1 MPQEKQERQNQHEQA
16 IAKLRLQ
23 VEGAIERKM
32 KTPKDF
38 DFLSECIFKKF
49 HEKLSPTT
57 LKRIWGY
64 LSESTTPRKSILDIL
79 SKFVGYDNWKDFC
92 ENNPTEDHSIEE
104 TPTEETPTEDHPI
117 DETPTEENPKKEAS
131 KEERLIE
138 SEGKSQKKRLK
149 PAIFLAVLALLLIGA
164 ITYQVVSKLKDNSST
179 YTLKVG
185 DTFSSPHEYLKL
197 FGIHATEKLWGQ
209 ILPRHPNISVWGPNY
224 RHTEWHNEGDK
235 SKMMPTIT
243 EYWKPEGVD
252 TNQIVQR
259 NIDHFNHNSRLN
271 EIRITFMKNLVDTN
285 YVFLGVYRMSLELSD
300 SSKVVWE
307 RVTDECDLNKI
318 DYLELLRN
326 KEGN

>member
-1 MPQEKQERQNQHEQA
+1 MQTVAYNFIMNQEQHNQQEKA
-16 IAKLRLQ
+16 LAKLRELI
-23 VEGAIERKM
+23 EGVVERKM

-38 DFLSECIFKKF
+38 EFLSECIFDKF
-49 HEKLSPTT
+49 HERISPTT

-64 LSESTTPRKSILDIL
+64 LSETTTPRKSTLDIL
-79 SKFVGYDNWKDFC
+79 SKFVGYDNWKDF
-92 ENNPTEDHSIEE
+92 TEGAEDTEKEPEE
-104 TPTEETPTEDHPI
+104 EKATE
-117 DETPTEENPKKEAS
+117 
-131 KEERLIE
+131 KEE
-138 SEGKSQKKRLK
+138 GKTQKKRFS
-149 PAIFLAVLALLLIGA
+149 PATLYTIIALLLIGIIA
-164 ITYQVVSKLKDNSST
+164 GVSYQVFNNSSDKSSA
-179 YTLKVG
+179 YTLKIG

-224 RHTEWHNEGDK
+224 RHSEWHNEGDK

-252 TNQIVQR
+252 SDQIVQR

-285 YVFLGVYRMSLELSD
+285 YVYLGVYRMSMELSD
-300 SSKVVWE
+300 STKVVWE
-307 RVTDECDLNKI
+307 RVAEECDLNKI

-326 KEGN
+326 

>member
-1 MPQEKQERQNQHEQA
+1 MNQEQQEKA
-16 IAKLRLQ
+16 LAKLRELI
-23 VEGAIERKM
+23 EGVVERKM

-38 DFLSECIFKKF
+38 EFLSECIFDKF
-49 HEKLSPTT
+49 HERISPTT

-64 LSESTTPRKSILDIL
+64 LSETTTPRKSTLDIL
-79 SKFVGYDNWKDFC
+79 SKFVGYDNWKDF
-92 ENNPTEDHSIEE
+92 TESTEGAEDTEKEPEE
-104 TPTEETPTEDHPI
+104 EKATE
-117 DETPTEENPKKEAS
+117 
-131 KEERLIE
+131 KEE
-138 SEGKSQKKRLK
+138 GKTQKKRFS
-149 PAIFLAVLALLLIGA
+149 PATLYTIIALLLIGIIA
-164 ITYQVVSKLKDNSST
+164 GVSYQVFNKSSDKSSA
-179 YTLKVG
+179 YTLKIG

-224 RHTEWHNEGDK
+224 RHSEWHNEGDK

-252 TNQIVQR
+252 SDQIVQR

-285 YVFLGVYRMSLELSD
+285 YVYLGVYRMSMELSD
-300 SSKVVWE
+300 STKVVWE
-307 RVTDECDLNKI
+307 RVAEECDLNKI

-326 KEGN
+326 

>member
-1 MPQEKQERQNQHEQA
+1 MNQEQHNQQEKA
-16 IAKLRLQ
+16 LAKLRELI
-23 VEGAIERKM
+23 EGVVERKM

-38 DFLSECIFKKF
+38 EFLSECIFDKF
-49 HEKLSPTT
+49 HERISPTT

-64 LSESTTPRKSILDIL
+64 LSETTTPRKSTLDIL
-79 SKFVGYDNWKDFC
+79 SKFVGYDNWKDFT
-92 ENNPTEDHSIEE
+92 EGTEDTEKEPEE
-104 TPTEETPTEDHPI
+104 EKATE
-117 DETPTEENPKKEAS
+117 
-131 KEERLIE
+131 KEE
-138 SEGKSQKKRLK
+138 GKTQKKRFS
-149 PAIFLAVLALLLIGA
+149 PATLYTIIALLLIGIIA
-164 ITYQVVSKLKDNSST
+164 GVSYQVFNKSSDKSSA
-179 YTLKVG
+179 YTLKIG

-224 RHTEWHNEGDK
+224 RHSEWHNEGDK

-252 TNQIVQR
+252 SDQIVQR

-285 YVFLGVYRMSLELSD
+285 YVYLGVYRMSMELSD
-300 SSKVVWE
+300 STKVVWE
-307 RVTDECDLNKI
+307 RVAEECDLNKI

-326 KEGN
+326 

>member
-1 MPQEKQERQNQHEQA
+1 MNQEQHNQQEKA
-16 IAKLRLQ
+16 LAKLRELI
-23 VEGAIERKM
+23 EGVVERKM

-38 DFLSECIFKKF
+38 EFLSECIFDKF
-49 HEKLSPTT
+49 HERISPTT

-64 LSESTTPRKSILDIL
+64 LSETTTPRKSTLDIL
-79 SKFVGYDNWKDFC
+79 SKFVGYDNWKDF
-92 ENNPTEDHSIEE
+92 TEGAEDTEKEPEE
-104 TPTEETPTEDHPI
+104 EKATE
-117 DETPTEENPKKEAS
+117 
-131 KEERLIE
+131 KEE
-138 SEGKSQKKRLK
+138 GKTQKKRFS
-149 PAIFLAVLALLLIGA
+149 PATLYTIIALLLIGIIA
-164 ITYQVVSKLKDNSST
+164 GVSYQVFNNSSDKSSA
-179 YTLKVG
+179 YTLKIG

-224 RHTEWHNEGDK
+224 RHSEWHNEGDK

-252 TNQIVQR
+252 SDQIVQR

-285 YVFLGVYRMSLELSD
+285 YVYLGVYRMSMELSD
-300 SSKVVWE
+300 STKVVWE
-307 RVTDECDLNKI
+307 RVAEECDLNKI

-326 KEGN
+326 

>member
-1 MPQEKQERQNQHEQA
+1 MQTVAYNFIMNQEQHNQQEKA
-16 IAKLRLQ
+16 LAKLRELI
-23 VEGAIERKM
+23 EGVVERKM

-38 DFLSECIFKKF
+38 EFLSECIFDKF
-49 HEKLSPTT
+49 HERISPTT

-64 LSESTTPRKSILDIL
+64 LSETTTPRKSTLDIL
-79 SKFVGYDNWKDFC
+79 SKFVGYDNWKDF
-92 ENNPTEDHSIEE
+92 TESTEGAEDTEKEPEE
-104 TPTEETPTEDHPI
+104 EKATE
-117 DETPTEENPKKEAS
+117 
-131 KEERLIE
+131 KEE
-138 SEGKSQKKRLK
+138 GKTQKKRFS
-149 PAIFLAVLALLLIGA
+149 PATLYTIIALVLIGIIA
-164 ITYQVVSKLKDNSST
+164 GVSYQVFNNSSDKSSA
-179 YTLKVG
+179 YTLKIG

-224 RHTEWHNEGDK
+224 RHSEWHNEGDK

-252 TNQIVQR
+252 SDQIVQR

-285 YVFLGVYRMSLELSD
+285 YVYLGVYRMSMELSD
-300 SSKVVWE
+300 STKVVWE
-307 RVTDECDLNKI
+307 RVAEECDLNKI

-326 KEGN
+326 

>member
-1 MPQEKQERQNQHEQA
+1 MQTVAYNFIMNQEQHNQQEKA
-16 IAKLRLQ
+16 LAKLRELI
-23 VEGAIERKM
+23 EGVVERKM

-38 DFLSECIFKKF
+38 EFLSECIFDKF
-49 HEKLSPTT
+49 HERISPTT

-64 LSESTTPRKSILDIL
+64 LSETTTPRKSTLDIL
-79 SKFVGYDNWKDFC
+79 SKFVGYDNWKDFT
-92 ENNPTEDHSIEE
+92 EGTEDTEKEPEE
-104 TPTEETPTEDHPI
+104 EKATE
-117 DETPTEENPKKEAS
+117 
-131 KEERLIE
+131 KEE
-138 SEGKSQKKRLK
+138 GKTQKKRFS
-149 PAIFLAVLALLLIGA
+149 PATLYTIIALLLIGIIA
-164 ITYQVVSKLKDNSST
+164 GVSYQVFNKSSDKSSA
-179 YTLKVG
+179 YTLKIG

-224 RHTEWHNEGDK
+224 RHSEWHNEGDK

-252 TNQIVQR
+252 SDQIVQR

-285 YVFLGVYRMSLELSD
+285 YVYLGVYRMSMELSD
-300 SSKVVWE
+300 STKVVWE
-307 RVTDECDLNKI
+307 RVAEECDLNKI

-326 KEGN
+326 

>member
-1 MPQEKQERQNQHEQA
+1 MNQEQHNQQEKA
-16 IAKLRLQ
+16 LAKLRELI
-23 VEGAIERKM
+23 EGVVERKM

-38 DFLSECIFKKF
+38 EFLSECIFDKF
-49 HEKLSPTT
+49 HERISPTT

-64 LSESTTPRKSILDIL
+64 LSETTTPRKSTLNIL
-79 SKFVGYDNWKDFC
+79 SKFVGYDNWKDF
-92 ENNPTEDHSIEE
+92 TEGAEDTEKEPEE
-104 TPTEETPTEDHPI
+104 EKATE
-117 DETPTEENPKKEAS
+117 
-131 KEERLIE
+131 KEEE
-138 SEGKSQKKRLK
+138 KTQKKRFS
-149 PAIFLAVLALLLIGA
+149 PATLYTIIALLLIGIIA
-164 ITYQVVSKLKDNSST
+164 GVSYQVFNNSSDKSSA
-179 YTLKVG
+179 YTLKIG

-224 RHTEWHNEGDK
+224 RHSEWHNEGDK

-252 TNQIVQR
+252 SDQIVQR

-285 YVFLGVYRMSLELSD
+285 YVYLGVYRMSMELSD
-300 SSKVVWE
+300 STKVVWE
-307 RVTDECDLNKI
+307 RVAEECDLNKI

-326 KEGN
+326 